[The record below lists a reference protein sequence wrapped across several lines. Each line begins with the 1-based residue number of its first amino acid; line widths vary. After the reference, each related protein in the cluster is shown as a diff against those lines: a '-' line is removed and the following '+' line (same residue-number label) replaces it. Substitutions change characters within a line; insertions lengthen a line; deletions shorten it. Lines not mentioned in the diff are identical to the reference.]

1 MSWLFA
7 ALLLAVVVLL
17 ASGLLAILC
26 GRFALPASV
35 IGAGGAFVG
44 CAIGLVPAVT
54 VLVTGNTEY
63 LLQTE
68 GPGAGQPYPWDVPY
82 GSLAMAL
89 DPLSAL
95 FLTSAL
101 VLAGLAAVFGG
112 RFLLAY
118 SERKLLGA
126 PWFFF
131 NMLVAG
137 MLMVLLSRNS
147 VLFLVSWEVMSIAS
161 YFLVTFENDK
171 PSVREAGRLYLI
183 AMHLGVAFLLV
194 FFLLLGQ
201 GLSPGQP
208 LDFEL
213 LAAHPSTISADVLFL
228 LALVGFGTKAGLMPL
243 HVSLPE
249 AEPAAPSH
257 AAAVMSGAM
266 IKMGIYGLLR
276 ALTILGPAPAWWGE
290 LLIVVGIVSGVWGI
304 LFALSQQDLSRALAY
319 SSIENEGVIA
329 LGIGSGLL
337 ALSYDNPALATL
349 GFAGALFH
357 VVNHGMFKGLL
368 FLGAG
373 AIQHTTGTRQLDR
386 LGGLQKRM
394 PVVGVAFLVATAA
407 ITAIPPLNGFM
418 GEFLIYLGAFGEGEL
433 FGAAPASAAL
443 AVIASLALI
452 GGLAMVTFTKIFG
465 IVFLGAPRS
474 PEAARAQAP
483 SGFLVTPLVVLA
495 LACIGLGLAAPL
507 LLPRMSP
514 ILALLTRQTEEVVV
528 TQTAVTTGA
537 LSSIVLLAGLLFAII
552 AALATLRLVLLSS
565 REVTQSVTWGCGYVR
580 PTARMQYTASSYAQ
594 PAVDFF
600 YTLLR
605 TRKRIV
611 PPRGLFPGEA
621 SLETETV
628 DVPHQYFY
636 RPIYLTVEWLFSKLR
651 WMQLGHAHVY
661 VLYVSVTLVTLLIW
675 YISRTPT

>member
-7 ALLLAVVVLL
+7 ALLIAVVVLL
-17 ASGLLAILC
+17 GSGLLAILC
-26 GRFALPASV
+26 GRFALPAS
-35 IGAGGAFVG
+35 ILGAGGALVG
-44 CAIGLVPAVT
+44 CIIGLVPAVT
-54 VLVTGNTEY
+54 VLTNGRTEY

-68 GPGAGQPYPWDVPY
+68 GAAAGQPYSWDVPY

-101 VLAGLAAVFGG
+101 FLAAVAAVFGG
-112 RFLLAY
+112 RFLLVY
-118 SERKLLGA
+118 SDRKLLGA

-137 MLMVLLSRNS
+137 MIMVLLSRNG

-161 YFLVTFENDK
+161 YFLVTFENEK

-194 FFLLLGQ
+194 LFVLFGQ
-201 GLSPGQP
+201 GLAPGQP
-208 LDFEL
+208 LDFDL
-213 LAAHPSTISADVLFL
+213 IAAQPATISPDILFL

-257 AAAVMSGAM
+257 AAALMSGAM

-276 ALTILGPAPAWWGE
+276 VLTVLGPAPPWWGE
-290 LLIVVGIVSGVWGI
+290 LLIVVGIVSSVWGI
-304 LFALSQQDLSRALAY
+304 LFALAQQDLSRALAY
-319 SSIENEGVIA
+319 SSIENEGIIA

-349 GFAGALFH
+349 GFGGALFH

-373 AIQHTTGTRQLDR
+373 TIQHTTGTRQLDR

-394 PVVGVAFLVATAA
+394 PVVGICFLVATAA

-443 AVIASLALI
+443 AVIASLALV

-465 IVFLGAPRS
+465 IAFLGAPRS
-474 PEAARAQAP
+474 AEAARSTPP

-495 LACIGLGLAAPL
+495 TACVGLGLAAPL
-507 LLPRMSP
+507 LLPRMAP
-514 ILALLTRQTEEVVV
+514 ILALLTRQTEEVVA
-528 TQTAVTTGA
+528 TQIAVTTGS
-537 LSSIVLLAGLLFAII
+537 LSSIVLLAGVLFAIV

-565 REVTQSVTWGCGYVR
+565 REVTYSATWGCGYAR

-594 PAVDFF
+594 PTVDFF
-600 YTLLR
+600 FMLLR
-605 TRKRIV
+605 TRKRVV

-661 VLYVSVTLVTLLIW
+661 VLYVSITLVTLLIW